1 MVRIL
6 AAWLL
11 LIGSAAAQ
19 ERVDVQSRPGVTQS
33 VFITAVANPNASVLL
48 FPGGGGVYAQSRNN
62 FLLRIAPQFTAAGM
76 MVAVF
81 DTPSG
86 HPKWHGAVIPCVY
99 ATCRGYCG
107 HSGVAEEQDI
117 CAAVVGWD
125 QQWLDIG
132 GRGGGC
138 RRPPRVAGAVLTS
151 SVWLGGM
158 MITPLNQ
165 IRVPI
170 LVVHN
175 RDGGTDG
182 ASQSEGTAHRVGR
195 LVAE

>member
-81 DTPSG
+81 DTPSD
-86 HPKWHGAVIPCVY
+86 HPNGMGPSFRASTQHAADIAAIVELLKSRTSARLWLVGTSNGSISA
-99 ATCRGYCG
+99 
-107 HSGVAEEQDI
+107 AEG
-117 CAAVVGWD
+117 AAVVG
-125 QQWLDIG
+125 L
-132 GRGGGC
+132 R
-138 RRPPRVAGAVLTS
+138 
-151 SVWLGGM
+151 
-158 MITPLNQ
+158 
-165 IRVPI
+165 
-170 LVVHN
+170 
-175 RDGGTDG
+175 
-182 ASQSEGTAHRVGR
+182 ASPARC
-195 LVAE
+195 

>member
-48 FPGGGGVYAQSRNN
+48 FPGGSGVYARSRNN

-138 RRPPRVAGAVLTS
+138 RRASARRGRGADVVGLAGPHDDHTAEPDQGADT
-151 SVWLGGM
+151 GG
-158 MITPLNQ
+158 
-165 IRVPI
+165 
-170 LVVHN
+170 
-175 RDGGTDG
+175 
-182 ASQSEGTAHRVGR
+182 AQSRWWH
-195 LVAE
+195 